1 MAEQRK
7 TMDATSNTKKYQAT
21 WESLRHYRVPGWY
34 QDAKF
39 GIFIHWGVYAVPA
52 FGNEWYPRQMYL
64 QGTEEFQHH
73 IATFGP
79 HAQFGY
85 KDFIPLFKGENFNP
99 AAWATLFRQAGAR
112 YVVPVAEHHDGF
124 AMYDSSFSR
133 WNAVQMGPQR
143 DVIGELAAA
152 VRRERMVFG
161 LSSHR
166 AEHWWFFNGG
176 MKFESDV
183 RDPAYFDLY
192 GPAMGIADDL
202 RDRNSQPP
210 PTQEFLED
218 WLARTGELVDRY
230 QPQLIYFDW
239 WIDQHVFEPY
249 LRRFA
254 ADYYNRGAGWE
265 QGVVINYKHEA
276 FPDGTAVLDVERG
289 QLTGI
294 RPLYWQTDT
303 AVSQSSWGY
312 ITQPEYRTAGA
323 LIDDLVDIVSKNGN
337 LLLNIGPR
345 PDGTIPEPEQ
355 AILLE
360 MGQWLAVNGE
370 AIYNTRPWT
379 IFGEGPTQVPEG
391 EFTDR
396 GREPFT
402 GQDLRFTVR
411 DDALYAIALDWPGE
425 ELVIKSMAS
434 GSDVRAERISEIML
448 LGSPARINWSQ
459 DEEGLHVMLPADK
472 PCQHAFAL
480 KLRLKM

>member
-1 MAEQRK
+1 MNE
-7 TMDATSNTKKYQAT
+7 TSSTAKYQAT
-21 WESLRHYRVPGWY
+21 WESLKQYRVPEWY
-34 QDAKF
+34 RDAKF
-39 GIFIHWGVYAVPA
+39 GIFIHWGVYSVPA

-64 QGTEEFQHH
+64 EGTEEFKHH
-73 IATFGP
+73 VATFGP
-79 HAQFGY
+79 QARFGY
-85 KDFIPLFKGENFNP
+85 KDFVPLFTGERINL
-99 AAWATLFRQAGAR
+99 AAWATLFKQAGAR

-124 AMYDSSFSR
+124 AMYDCSFSR
-133 WNAVQMGPQR
+133 WNAVNMGPQR
-143 DVIGELAAA
+143 DVIGELAGA
-152 VRRERMVFG
+152 VRSEGLAFG

-176 MKFESDV
+176 MQFGSDV
-183 RDPAYFDLY
+183 RAPAYFDLY
-192 GPAMGIADDL
+192 GPARPVSEDL

-210 PTQEFLED
+210 PNQEFLEN
-218 WLARTGELVDRY
+218 WLARTSELMDKY

-254 ADYYNRGAGWE
+254 ARYYNRGEEWQ

-276 FPDGTAVLDVERG
+276 FPEGTAVLDVERG

-303 AVSQSSWGY
+303 SVSQSSWGY
-312 ITQPEYRTAGA
+312 IAHQEYRTVDA

-355 AILLE
+355 DILLE
-360 MGQWLAVNGE
+360 MGKWLAVNGE

-379 IFGEGPTQVPEG
+379 IFGEGPTRVPEG

-396 GREPFT
+396 RREPFT
-402 GQDLRFTVR
+402 GQDIRFTTR
-411 DDALYAIALDWPGE
+411 DDALYAIALAWPGA
-425 ELVIKSMAS
+425 ELVIKSLAS
-434 GSDVRAERISEIML
+434 DSEVRAERISEITL
-448 LGSPARINWSQ
+448 LGRPERLAWSQ
-459 DEEGLHVMLPADK
+459 DEEGLHVKLPSGK
-472 PCQHAFAL
+472 PGEYAFAL
-480 KLRLKM
+480 KLRLNT